1 MTKNVP
7 QMTFHDGNTID
18 QLGLG
23 VWRVPNEQVESVVAS
38 ALKAGYRH
46 IDTAAIYG
54 NEEGVGRA
62 VAASGLQ
69 RSDIFI
75 TTKVWNSEQSYEK
88 TLAAFEDS
96 LQKLGTDYVDLYL
109 IHWLQPL
116 RKQYVDTWK
125 ALIEL
130 QKSGRAR
137 SIGVANFT
145 VEALEELYEATGVR
159 PVLNQVETHP
169 YFPQHELREYERE
182 RGILHQSWSPL
193 GQGGE
198 LLQDPVLLDIAK
210 KHQASVAQ
218 VTIAWHLAMGN
229 IIIPKSVTESRIA
242 ENLASVELKL
252 DEEDLMR
259 IAGLDRGEAGRISA
273 DPATADFA

>member
-1 MTKNVP
+1 M
-7 QMTFHDGNTID
+7 
-18 QLGLG
+18 
-23 VWRVPNEQVESVVAS
+23 
-38 ALKAGYRH
+38 
-46 IDTAAIYG
+46 
-54 NEEGVGRA
+54 
-62 VAASGLQ
+62 
-69 RSDIFI
+69 
-75 TTKVWNSEQSYEK
+75 
-88 TLAAFEDS
+88 
-96 LQKLGTDYVDLYL
+96 
-109 IHWLQPL
+109 
-116 RKQYVDTWK
+116 DTWK

-218 VTIAWHLAMGN
+218 VTIAWHLALGN
-229 IIIPKSVTESRIA
+229 IVIPKSVTESRIA